1 MPLELNFDNSFARDM
16 TGFYIP
22 WKGDAVPEPRVVAV
36 NEPLARELGLDPAS
50 LMTDE
55 AAAILSGS
63 SLAEHANPLAMAYAG
78 HQFGNFAPQLG
89 DGRALL
95 LGELTDV
102 NGNRFDLALK
112 GSGPTP
118 FSRGGD
124 GKAVIGPVLREFLV
138 SEAMHALGIPTTRA
152 LAALTTGE
160 TILRDQGPQPGAV
173 LCRTAASHIRVGTF
187 EFFAARG
194 QGEHVR
200 KLADYVIARHY
211 PDIAANK
218 SPYLDLFCRVRD
230 AQADL
235 VARWMLVGFV
245 HGVMNTDN
253 TTISGETIDYGPC
266 AFLDTYKPDAVF
278 SSIDRFG
285 RYAYSN
291 QPLIA
296 QWNLARFAEC
306 LLELIRP
313 DDPKAAAE
321 LAGKELD
328 KFAERHR
335 SSWLNGMRAKL
346 GMFEEH
352 GEDLE
357 LSQELFRLLQEQDA
371 DFTLFFRHLSGA
383 AAGGDEALA
392 GLLRN
397 EASMQPWLTSWRS
410 RLARENVPAQDRIAA
425 MNRANPLY
433 IPRNHKVEEALA
445 AASGGDMDPF
455 HKLLSVLRQPYTERP
470 GLEDYAQPAPA
481 GFGPYTTF
489 CGT

>member
-22 WKGDAVPEPRVVAV
+22 WKGDEVPAPRTVAV
-36 NEPLARELGLDPAS
+36 NEPLARELGLDPS
-50 LMTDE
+50 LLMTDE

-63 SLAEHANPLAMAYAG
+63 VLVENANPLAMAYAG

-95 LGELTDV
+95 LGELTDMA
-102 NGNRFDLALK
+102 GKRFDLALK

-124 GKAVIGPVLREFLV
+124 GKAVIGPVLREFLA
-138 SEAMHALGIPTTRA
+138 SEAMHAFGIPTTRA

-160 TILRDQGPQPGAV
+160 TILREQGAQPGAV

-200 KLADYVIARHY
+200 KLADYAIARHY
-211 PDIAANK
+211 PDIEGSK
-218 SPYLDLFCRVRD
+218 SPYLDLFGRVRD

-235 VARWMLVGFV
+235 VARWMVVGFV

-266 AFLDTYKPDAVF
+266 AFLDTYAPDAVF

-285 RYAYSN
+285 RYAYGN
-291 QPLIA
+291 QPDIA

-321 LAGKELD
+321 MAGHELN
-328 KFAERHR
+328 KFPERYR
-335 SSWLNGMRAKL
+335 ASWLKGMRSKL
-346 GMFEEH
+346 GMHDEDD
-352 GEDLE
+352 EDLE
-357 LSQELFRLLQEQDA
+357 LSQELFRLLQGQDA
-371 DFTLFFRHLSGA
+371 DFTLFFRHLSQA
-383 AAGGDEALA
+383 ATGDDQALS

-397 EASMQPWLTSWRS
+397 EASMQPWLASWRR
-410 RLARENVPAQDRIAA
+410 RLARESISTEDRIVA

-445 AASGGDMDPF
+445 AASAGDMQPF
-455 HKLLSVLRQPYTERP
+455 EKLVSALREPFTERP
-470 GLEDYAQPAPA
+470 GLENYAQPAPP